1 MPTTRT
7 CGPVDGTVEV
17 VDPGAPGGRPAR
29 TTVLIDP
36 AERVFAGHFPGFPVF
51 PGVCVV
57 EYAHRGALATLPEP
71 GERWTL
77 LAVESSRFTSP
88 VFPGDRLSC
97 DITWARDTGS
107 RDTGARDAG
116 AWRCRVA
123 VATGRGPV
131 ALVRLRY
138 ARDGGRCAQ
147 REAPQADGAASLAG
161 DPAPHRTVITA
172 GEIRR
177 VLPHRYP
184 MLLIDRVT
192 ELVPGERATGLKAV
206 TCNEPWYE
214 GIPDKAAD
222 AAEADYHY
230 PWTALIESWCHVAGV
245 LVAHDRPNP
254 DVLSGQVM
262 LLGGITDATPL
273 RPAVPGDL
281 VEHRVRLTRQIGE
294 TFMFEGES
302 RVGDE
307 TALTVG
313 RLVMTMRPAA
323 DLTDAAPKGGE

>member
-1 MPTTRT
+1 MPTTRV

-88 VFPGDRLSC
+88 VFPGDLLSC
-97 DITWARDTGS
+97 DITWA

-123 VATGRGPV
+123 VATGRGPA
-131 ALVRLRY
+131 ALVRMRY
-138 ARDGGRCAQ
+138 ARDGGQCVQ
-147 REAPQADGAASLAG
+147 RATPQADGVASSAV
-161 DPAPHRTVITA
+161 DPAHRTAITA
-172 GEIRR
+172 DEIKR

-214 GIPDKAAD
+214 GMPDT
-222 AAEADYHY
+222 AAEADHHY
-230 PWTALIESWCHVAGV
+230 PWTVLIESWCHVAGV

-281 VEHRVRLTRQIGE
+281 VEHRVQLTRQVGE
-294 TFMFEGES
+294 TFVFEGES

-307 TALTVG
+307 TVLTVG

>member
-1 MPTTRT
+1 MTTT
-7 CGPVDGTVEV
+7 TACGPVDGTVEV

-29 TTVLIDP
+29 TRVLID
-36 AERVFAGHFPGFPVF
+36 ATERVFAGHFPGFPVF

-77 LAVESSRFTSP
+77 VAVESSRFTSP
-88 VFPGDRLSC
+88 VFPGDLLSC
-97 DITWARDTGS
+97 DITWARDA
-107 RDTGARDAG
+107 GARDAG

-123 VATGRGPV
+123 VSTGRGPV

-138 ARDGGRCAQ
+138 ARDGGH
-147 REAPQADGAASLAG
+147 REAVVADRAAAAAPA
-161 DPAPHRTVITA
+161 DPAHRTVITTS
-172 GEIRR
+172 EIKR

-192 ELVPGERATGLKAV
+192 ELVPGGRATGLKAV

-214 GIPDKAAD
+214 GMQDKAA
-222 AAEADYHY
+222 EEDYHY
-230 PWTALIESWCHVAGV
+230 PWTVLIESWCHVAGV
-245 LVAHDRPNP
+245 LVAHDKPNP

-262 LLGGITDATPL
+262 LLGGITDAVPL
-273 RPAVPGDL
+273 RPVVPGDL
-281 VEHRVRLTRQIGE
+281 VEHRVRLTRQVGE
-294 TFMFEGES
+294 TFVFEGES
-302 RVGDE
+302 QVGDE

-323 DLTDAAPKGGE
+323 DLTDAAPTGGE